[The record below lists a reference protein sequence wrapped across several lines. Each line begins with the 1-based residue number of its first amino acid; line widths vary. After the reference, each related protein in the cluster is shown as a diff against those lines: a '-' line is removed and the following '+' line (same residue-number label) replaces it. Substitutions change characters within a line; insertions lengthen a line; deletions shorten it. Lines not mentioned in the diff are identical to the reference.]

1 MGKHRNADLLLAD
14 AMKEV
19 ERLQI
24 KAQQEQ
30 IASNPAMIAL
40 QKEKSALTRDVI
52 KLNRQMGVSDPDK
65 GWAATIVRLKNQITD
80 LETSIENGED
90 ALATVKNRIVAVNA
104 EINEVAAELVN

>member
-14 AMKEV
+14 ALKEV

-30 IASNPAMIAL
+30 ISQDPRMIAL
-40 QKEKSALTRDVI
+40 RKEKDALGRDAI